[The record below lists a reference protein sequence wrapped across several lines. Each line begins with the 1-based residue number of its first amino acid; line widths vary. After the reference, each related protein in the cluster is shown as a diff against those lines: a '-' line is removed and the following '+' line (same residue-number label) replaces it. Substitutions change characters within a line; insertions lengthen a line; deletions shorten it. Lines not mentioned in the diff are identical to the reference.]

1 MSIRTT
7 LKEVRLENAENAK
20 ALVRLSLIDNYYTV
34 YLKAYDYQDTVRDCY
49 EFDDL
54 EDALQFLHNCV
65 INMEENGYEIFAQ
78 VCY

>member
-34 YLKAYDYQDTVRDCY
+34 YLKAYDYHDTVRDCY